1 MKVDFLVSYLNA
13 KDEICKIRFMFYSLV
28 FQKSNNIVPYYIVL
42 NINVASNLRLKS
54 FKWFEKLFRI
64 FIKLK
69 FSSALSEHPFF
80 VNLKHRS

>member
-1 MKVDFLVSYLNA
+1 MKVDFLVSYSNA
-13 KDEICKIRFMFYSLV
+13 KDEICKTRFIFHSLV
-28 FQKSNNIVPYYIVL
+28 FQKSNIAVPYYIVL
-42 NINVASNLRLKS
+42 KRKNFRLKS

-64 FIKLK
+64 FIKLN